1 MLSSALSSR
10 QKGAQRRVDLQ
21 EEQDATLA
29 GFLGQRGVE
38 PLGRRCTGMDSSGEA
53 IGRRVRQRIEEIVD
67 QTVTFTQ
74 HTGTGLNNGPL
85 HAEHPVKPLQA
96 IQNAVVET
104 LPAPKRAKTVPLA
117 VPGTGLTEKNF
128 AMRKWL
134 KSNAGGLKVDFET
147 YFKGISPAEKKDFEA
162 EVKKVK
168 KDASA
173 VKLAQKKLAASQA
186 T

>member
-1 MLSSALSSR
+1 MTLFSTSHASTQPTTVMKTSTDPAL
-10 QKGAQRRVDLQ
+10 VTLT
-21 EEQDATLA
+21 ATTTITLPS
-29 GFLGQRGVE
+29 
-38 PLGRRCTGMDSSGEA
+38 PLPSTTPSTAS
-53 IGRRVRQRIEEIVD
+53 
-67 QTVTFTQ
+67 TQ

-85 HAEHPVKPLQA
+85 HAEHPVEPLQA
-96 IQNAVVET
+96 IQNAVAET

-162 EVKKVK
+162 EVKK
-168 KDASA
+168 A
-173 VKLAQKKLAASQA
+173 
-186 T
+186 